1 VDMKTPGTSQR
12 FGLYGLVQ
20 VIASSIRLMGPSSQ
34 AVDPSGLG
42 GRPGK
47 RRAILDAA
55 RRVFFSNGFV
65 QTSVDTIAAE
75 AGVSKQTIYNHFG
88 DKRALFAAVAEA
100 VQAEARGASR
110 FVESGDLE
118 HDLRLLARV
127 LVDAALIKDVVALR
141 RIVIAERAHDPALV
155 EAFARPRST
164 FDQAFAEEIRRWV
177 RLGVLDVADPALAT
191 RQFLLL
197 TVQEAVGRSEYG
209 THELAPEQVEQ
220 IVADGVQM
228 WLRAYRVRV

>member
-1 VDMKTPGTSQR
+1 
-12 FGLYGLVQ
+12 
-20 VIASSIRLMGPSSQ
+20 MGPSSQ

-100 VQAEARGASR
+100 VQAEARAATEARGASR